1 MIEVEKDW
9 RKYAAQTYSDQE
21 VEKAFLDQAYM
32 FIQNKATP
40 LMKPPHR
47 LGFEIVYKNDA
58 NSKMVGIFAFKVGDE
73 LIYAP
78 VFFINGAVK
87 GTDLLYRHRSKNF
100 VPLTNDWAEYIL
112 GLQESEV
119 GEGLSKENAEPRDG
133 GLNMQRLIY
142 PPSYAGNRKKYASY
156 KELADINEQLP
167 SGQSVYSDI
176 QAASKE
182 VLSTEKSANV
192 EQVEALVAQGLD
204 IISAIKQAYPNYSEE
219 EVQALAANMSKS
231 ASAIKNFIV
240 EDGGY
245 HTIELLV
252 SAMEKNASFA
262 EAMTILVGPDN
273 FLPQELN
280 EETAKQSVK
289 SASEK
294 QDRGV
299 TLHIG
304 ALNSNIKEASEDL
317 YKKGYQIEDNRAPE
331 GVVDKVFEDKTD
343 GKEFTGA
350 SEPGVHELLAK
361 DGDSV
366 RCLVAPCNNK
376 DLTLD
381 IDREWL
387 DDRDS
392 YDNPGQKSLV
402 AIDLD
407 SGKTKTTKPEKLV
420 VINAQEKAK
429 EEGSDDDSDLDKLS
443 DTPSTGK
450 YYQMLDVSGKAPYD
464 KTLSKPFYVKSKDS
478 GGGKG
483 VDKFTIDY
491 SKNDWGDGVD
501 LTLNPDYD
509 NNDYD
514 DRVFKKGD
522 VAFIEVDK
530 ENKSLALATHTDLQH
545 MLVEGGVKKASVYK
559 KGDYFVIRDGDSVS
573 EERSKVAT
581 VCSLMRNYDF
591 SERLSDS
598 VIGRATESQP
608 FHFIA
613 PVMEKGA
620 HNLSF
625 EQPPEFEQDTDETFG
640 IAREQPQSV
649 QIVADSDTPEQDEAR
664 VGDSV
669 KFNDAASLGTKGP
682 MELAQMS
689 EEMSMPSIFEHGVI
703 GSLSKTYNSSLMIDK
718 YLPDLETALD
728 KLGRMIFLFYW
739 KPEDFSDLYGED
751 DQSGLENTLLSN
763 FTSFGD
769 LVLELLKKR
778 KSYSDSVGNSY

>member
-142 PPSYAGNRKKYASY
+142 PPSYAGDRKKYASY
-156 KELADINEQLP
+156 KELSNLNEQLP
-167 SGQSVYSDI
+167 SGQSVYADI

-182 VLSTEKSANV
+182 VLSTEKSA
-192 EQVEALVAQGLD
+192 
-204 IISAIKQAYPNYSEE
+204 
-219 EVQALAANMSKS
+219 
-231 ASAIKNFIV
+231 SAIKNFIV

-245 HTIELLV
+245 SAVELIV

-262 EAMTILVGPDN
+262 EAMSILVGPDN

-294 QDRGV
+294 KDRGV

-304 ALNSNIKEASEDL
+304 AMNSNIKEASEDL

-366 RCLVAPCNNK
+366 KCLVAPCNNK

-387 DDRDS
+387 EDRDFETR
-392 YDNPGQKSLV
+392 YDNPDQKSLV

-443 DTPSTGK
+443 DAPSAGK

-522 VAFIEVDK
+522 VAFVEVDK

-559 KGDYFVIRDGDSVS
+559 KGDYFVIREGDSVS

-669 KFNDAASLGTKGP
+669 KFDDAASLGTKGP

-689 EEMSMPSIFEHGVI
+689 EEMSMPSIFEHGVV

-718 YLPDLETALD
+718 YLPDLESALD

-778 KSYSDSVGNSY
+778 KSFSDSVGNSY

>member
-142 PPSYAGNRKKYASY
+142 PPSYAGDRKKYASY
-156 KELADINEQLP
+156 KELSDINEQLP
-167 SGQSVYSDI
+167 SGQSVYADI
-176 QAASKE
+176 QEASKE
-182 VLSTEKSANV
+182 VLSTEKSA
-192 EQVEALVAQGLD
+192 
-204 IISAIKQAYPNYSEE
+204 SA
-219 EVQALAANMSKS
+219 V
-231 ASAIKNFIV
+231 KNFIV

-245 HTIELLV
+245 SAVELLV

-262 EAMTILVGPDN
+262 EAMSILVGPDN

-294 QDRGV
+294 KDRGV

-366 RCLVAPCNNK
+366 KCLVAPCNNK

-387 DDRDS
+387 EDRDFETR
-392 YDNPGQKSLV
+392 YDNPDQKSLV

-443 DTPSTGK
+443 DAPSAGK

-530 ENKSLALATHTDLQH
+530 ENKSLALANHTDLQH
-545 MLVEGGVKKASVYK
+545 MLVEGGVKKASVYQ

-625 EQPPEFEQDTDETFG
+625 EQPPEFDQDTDETFG
-640 IAREQPQSV
+640 IAREEPQSV

-778 KSYSDSVGNSY
+778 KSFSDSVGNSY